1 MTITPLQQCTSENN
15 MGNRSGVSSS
25 YKSSWAPDSLP
36 GHTAS
41 APTGGRQRSLGEMDG
56 ALPQWLCAG
65 YPALS
70 QEL

>member
-15 MGNRSGVSSS
+15 MGNRGGVSSS

-36 GHTAS
+36 AHTAS
-41 APTGGRQRSLGEMDG
+41 GGRQPPLGETDG